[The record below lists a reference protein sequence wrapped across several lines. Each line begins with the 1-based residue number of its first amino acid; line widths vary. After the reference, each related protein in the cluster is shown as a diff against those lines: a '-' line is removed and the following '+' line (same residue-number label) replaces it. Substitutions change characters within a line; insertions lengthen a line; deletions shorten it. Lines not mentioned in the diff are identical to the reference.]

1 MAIIV
6 KFDAKDVL
14 GKDYELMDT
23 FDNVKIVAKGM
34 EHLLDALNKEEEKKG
49 DNITFLDYDE
59 VINEETKKNVATVLG
74 LTGEAA
80 KKINGMSRSDVSEFY
95 SELVEKFCQMEVPSV
110 ARMRKIMEQAQ
121 SATTGQ
127 VPKVDA
133 KDKDENDPK

>member
-74 LTGEAA
+74 LTGEVA
-80 KKINGMSRSDVSEFY
+80 KKIDGMSRSDVSEFY

-127 VPKVDA
+127 VPEVDA

>member
-80 KKINGMSRSDVSEFY
+80 KKIDGMSRSDVSEFY

-110 ARMRKIMEQAQ
+110 ARMREIMEQAQ

-127 VPKVDA
+127 VPEADA